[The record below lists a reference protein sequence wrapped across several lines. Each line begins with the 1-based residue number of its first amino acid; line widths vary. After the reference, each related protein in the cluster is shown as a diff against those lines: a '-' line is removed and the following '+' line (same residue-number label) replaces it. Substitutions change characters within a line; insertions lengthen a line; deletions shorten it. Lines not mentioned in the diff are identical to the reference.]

1 MCTGEL
7 LSERSDIRLQFTII
21 QVDMAREQARNV
33 MANLAG
39 VTIPTI
45 AIIGELQ
52 AQRQAILDSLNFTPL
67 HEIVQQ
73 KEDTWQALERD
84 IEAPAREDQLA
95 PLRFVLNAPQYV
107 GLLATS
113 CDTRMVRTS
122 SWIADSNGVEKSY
135 TMRTMSPSGAWHTH
149 LTASRSSS
157 YCSQHCRTLDVSS
170 GFAMLL
176 FNLELLTTSF
186 PSPVLR
192 HNSGVQSFL
201 TGLSLSIVYGSTDL
215 RFIR

>member
-73 KEDTWQALERD
+73 K
-84 IEAPAREDQLA
+84 
-95 PLRFVLNAPQYV
+95 
-107 GLLATS
+107 
-113 CDTRMVRTS
+113 
-122 SWIADSNGVEKSY
+122 
-135 TMRTMSPSGAWHTH
+135 
-149 LTASRSSS
+149 
-157 YCSQHCRTLDVSS
+157 
-170 GFAMLL
+170 
-176 FNLELLTTSF
+176 
-186 PSPVLR
+186 
-192 HNSGVQSFL
+192 
-201 TGLSLSIVYGSTDL
+201 
-215 RFIR
+215 